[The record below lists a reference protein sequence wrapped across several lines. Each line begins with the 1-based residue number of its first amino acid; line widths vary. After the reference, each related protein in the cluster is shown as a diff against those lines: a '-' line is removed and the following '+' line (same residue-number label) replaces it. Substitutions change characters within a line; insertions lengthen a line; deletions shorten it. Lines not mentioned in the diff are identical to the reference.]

1 MARDYPHDALR
12 AALAEALRY
21 GLYDLERIER
31 MTLERIANDFFRLRD
46 PDER

>member
-31 MTLERIANDFFRLRD
+31 MTLERIAHHYFHLRD
-46 PDER
+46 SDER